1 MFIKILKK
9 LVLIGLGMLLILVS
23 LAIVAISIMYP
34 KLPSMT
40 ELKNYKPKLPLQVYS
55 EDNVLLGEFGTEHRI
70 FLSIKKTPPMLIN
83 AIISAEDERFYQHSG
98 VDFLSIL
105 RATLGNLLT
114 GHLQSGGSTITM
126 QVARNF
132 FLSTEKT
139 FSRKFKEMLLS
150 YKIESTL
157 SKDEIMSLY
166 INQIFLG
173 QRSYGFAEAANTY
186 FGRPVNK
193 LSIAEYAVLAGLPKA
208 PSAYNPVNNP
218 KRARSRELYVLERM
232 YKHGFITE
240 SQYNQAVNQKIIV
253 MKGSDNDSNN
263 FGAYV
268 AEMVRQYLYP
278 TYGDKI
284 YTAGFKVFTTINSK
298 MQKAAYIALRE
309 GLMDYDL
316 KYQGYKGPESM
327 ATIESDDSTEAIA
340 SNLDTIP
347 DYGNLLAAVVISTN
361 PNHVIALLRNGNSIS
376 LDKTSVELANT
387 FNASNTVK
395 IKRGA
400 IIRVKQI
407 NGSWILTQV
416 PQVEGGIVAV
426 NPQDGAIK
434 ALIGGFD
441 FAKGSFNHIVQA
453 KRQPGSSI
461 KPFIYYAAFEKGYTP
476 ESSVV
481 DQPVCY
487 LAGNGD
493 NWCPKNSDGKFLGEI
508 TVAQALA
515 KSRDTVIVQLL
526 DKIGVK
532 FAIEELGKFGFD
544 TEDMLPYLTLA
555 LGAQEVTP
563 LELDK
568 AFSVLANGGYAIQP
582 YFITKIVDSKG
593 RLVAQT
599 QPIDIN
605 KQEPVVNPS
614 NVYAIDKVLQGTI
627 QYGTAARVYQELKR
641 PDLAGKT
648 GTANDSKDVWFT
660 AFNPNL
666 VSTVWVGYDQPKSLG
681 KKIFGANLP
690 LPIWLNFIKP
700 VIEYMPVAD
709 FKPVDYNK
717 TDTSNSKDGAS
728 TPVSEQPNKV
738 AQQVAQPILNKNVSS
753 SPTSVN
759 KTSASQAKAEL
770 KQESKT
776 DQKIIAPKEIK
787 LISSAPIAI
796 ESTVT
801 SVHTIV
807 KPQIESHAEEKS
819 SETKSESGNAY
830 D

>member
-1 MFIKILKK
+1 MLIKILKK
-9 LVLIGLGMLLILVS
+9 LILLGLGMLIIIIS
-23 LAIVAISIMYP
+23 LAVVVISIVYP

-55 EDNVLLGEFGTEHRI
+55 EDNALLGEFGTEHRI
-70 FLSIKKTPPMLIN
+70 FLSIKNTPVMLIN
-83 AIISAEDERFYQHSG
+83 AIIAAEDERFYQHNG
-98 VDFLSIL
+98 VDFLSII
-105 RATLGNLLT
+105 RATVGNVLT

-157 SKDEIMSLY
+157 SKNEIMSLY

-186 FGRPVNK
+186 FGKPINK
-193 LSIAEYAVLAGLPKA
+193 LSVAEYAVLASLPKA

-218 KRARSRELYVLERM
+218 KRARARQLYVLERM
-232 YKHGFITE
+232 YKHGFIQE

-253 MKGSDNDSNN
+253 MKGSDNDANN

-278 TYGDKI
+278 SYGDKI
-284 YTAGFKVFTTINSK
+284 YTAGFKVYTTINSN
-298 MQKAAYIALRE
+298 MQRAAYIALRD
-309 GLMDYDL
+309 GLIEYDL
-316 KYQGYKGPESM
+316 KYQGYKGPENFV
-327 ATIESDDSTEAIA
+327 TIESEDSTENIA
-340 SNLDTIP
+340 SNLDNLA
-347 DYGNLLAAVVISTN
+347 DYGNILAAIVTSTN
-361 PNHVIALLRNGNSIS
+361 INHVNAILRNGNSIS
-376 LDKTSVELANT
+376 LDKNSVQMANT
-387 FNASNTVK
+387 FNKNNSIK

-400 IIRVKQI
+400 VIRVKQI

-416 PQVEGGIVAV
+416 PQVEGGIVAL

-441 FAKGSFNHIVQA
+441 FAKGSFNHIIQA

-461 KPFIYYAAFEKGYTP
+461 KPFIYYAALEKGYTP
-476 ESSVV
+476 ESSVE
-481 DQPVCY
+481 DKPVCY
-487 LAGNGD
+487 ASGNGE

-508 TVAQALA
+508 TIAQALA

-526 DKIGVK
+526 DNIGVK
-532 FAIEELGKFGFD
+532 FAIAELAKFGFD
-544 TEDMLPYLTLA
+544 TENMLPYLTLA

-582 YFITKIVDSKG
+582 YFITKIIDSKG
-593 RLVAQT
+593 RIVAQT
-599 QPIDIN
+599 QAIDIS
-605 KQEPVVNPS
+605 KQDPVVNPS

-641 PDLAGKT
+641 SDLAGKT

-700 VIEYMPVAD
+700 VIKYMPVAD
-709 FKPVDYNK
+709 FKE
-717 TDTSNSKDGAS
+717 TAS
-728 TPVSEQPNKV
+728 AVI
-738 AQQVAQPILNKNVSS
+738 AQQPKVNDKN
-753 SPTSVN
+753 
-759 KTSASQAKAEL
+759 E
-770 KQESKT
+770 
-776 DQKIIAPKEIK
+776 
-787 LISSAPIAI
+787 
-796 ESTVT
+796 
-801 SVHTIV
+801 H
-807 KPQIESHAEEKS
+807 
-819 SETKSESGNAY
+819 SEDY

>member
-1 MFIKILKK
+1 MFVKILKK
-9 LVLIGLGMLLILVS
+9 LILIGFGMLIICVS
-23 LAIVAISIMYP
+23 LAVVAISIMYP

-70 FLSIKKTPPMLIN
+70 FLNIKKTPPMLVN

-98 VDFLSIL
+98 VDFVSIL
-105 RATLGNLLT
+105 RATLGNLVT

-139 FSRKFKEMLLS
+139 FSRKFKEILLS
-150 YKIESTL
+150 YKIERML

-186 FGRPVNK
+186 FGKPINK
-193 LSIAEYAVLAGLPKA
+193 LSVAEYAILAGLPKA
-208 PSAYNPVNNP
+208 PSAYNPVSNP
-218 KRARSRELYVLERM
+218 KRARSRQLYVLERM
-232 YKHGFITE
+232 LKHEFISDAQYK
-240 SQYNQAVNQKIIV
+240 QAINQKIIV

-284 YTAGFKVFTTINSK
+284 YTAGFKVYTTINSK
-298 MQKAAYIALRE
+298 MQKSAYVALRN
-309 GLMDYDL
+309 GLMNYDM
-316 KYQGYKGPESM
+316 KYQGYKGPEAN
-327 ATIESDDSTEAIA
+327 ATIEADDNNEAIS

-347 DYGNLLAAVVISTN
+347 DYGNLLAAVVLSATPSHI
-361 PNHVIALLRNGNSIS
+361 VVLLRNGNTIS
-376 LDKTSVELANT
+376 LDADSIQLANS
-387 FNASNTVK
+387 FNANNAVK
-395 IKRGA
+395 IKKGA
-400 IIRVKQI
+400 IVRVKNI
-407 NGSWILTQV
+407 NNSWTLTQV

-434 ALIGGFD
+434 VLIGGFD
-441 FAKGSFNHIVQA
+441 FARNSFNHIVQA

-461 KPFIYYAAFEKGYTP
+461 KPFIYYAAFEKGYTA
-476 ESSVV
+476 ESIVV

-487 LAGNGD
+487 PSGSGD
-493 NWCPKNSDGKFLGEI
+493 NWCPRNSDNKFIGEI

-532 FAIEELGKFGFD
+532 FAIEQLEKFGFD
-544 TEDMLPYLTLA
+544 TENMLPYLTLA

-563 LELDK
+563 IELDR
-568 AFSVLANGGYAIQP
+568 AFSVLANGGYSIQP
-582 YFITKIVDSKG
+582 YFINKIIDDKG

-599 QPIDIN
+599 QAIDIS
-605 KQEPVVNPS
+605 KQDPAVNPA

-627 QYGTAARVYQELKR
+627 QYGTGSKVYQETKR
-641 PDLAGKT
+641 ADIAGKT

-660 AFNPNL
+660 AFNPTL

-690 LPIWLNFIKP
+690 LPIWLDFIKP
-700 VIEYMPVAD
+700 VIEYMPVAE
-709 FKPVDYNK
+709 FK
-717 TDTSNSKDGAS
+717 
-728 TPVSEQPNKV
+728 
-738 AQQVAQPILNKNVSS
+738 
-753 SPTSVN
+753 SPTINDEAN
-759 KTSASQAKAEL
+759 KSTA
-770 KQESKT
+770 
-776 DQKIIAPKEIK
+776 
-787 LISSAPIAI
+787 SAPIEKNNASAPVVVAPI
-796 ESTVT
+796 ISAPVVNVNKNIAASEVKVT
-801 SVHTIV
+801 TP
-807 KPQIESHAEEKS
+807 PQTTKVAASGAVQSAVMQAPPVDS
-819 SETKSESGNAY
+819 SKVVQKSEPHITEKPTSGDEY